1 MENIKGNQLSR
12 VPEWKWGTFGQYL
25 MPIGDMGNVEFLLS
39 YTWIDD
45 VYFSSFESDEDKAP
59 AYGRWDTR
67 ATWTSAEEDWVV
79 AVFVNNVL
87 DEIGIRQIDRTTEGS
102 NWLRKGSTTD
112 PRLYGLEVRYKFMP

>member
-1 MENIKGNQLSR
+1 MTTRGTCACSR
-12 VPEWKWGTFGQYL
+12 HRARRL
-25 MPIGDMGNVEFLLS
+25 AS
-39 YTWIDD
+39 C
-45 VYFSSFESDEDKAP
+45 
-59 AYGRWDTR
+59 